1 VSPAGSSLAQAPPP
15 PPDRVL
21 GVPHVHQ
28 LWSRAAGTA
37 GEAEASDGRQWAAD
51 RLTIHG
57 LGLGLHETLEF
68 LYSRRPSFA
77 DFEAWILEKNDG
89 AIDPQQVA
97 LVNARVARLFGREPE
112 PAAAALPA
120 DFEPV
125 LGEAELLCWQEQGY
139 VVLRDAVPPEA
150 CQATEQALW
159 NFLDMDP
166 AVPDGWYQD
175 SHGHTI
181 MAPLFHDPAFAENR
195 RSPRIRAAFAQ
206 LWGTDDLQVT
216 IDRGGFNPPE
226 RDGWR
231 FPGPN
236 LHWDTSLVPPIPLD
250 IQGIL
255 YLTDTPGEQGA
266 FRCVPGFHRRIDAWL
281 VGLPPGVNPRTQD
294 LSAEAVPIPARA
306 GDMILWHDALP
317 HGASANRGTRPR
329 MVQYITWYPPGRADE
344 RPWI

>member
-1 VSPAGSSLAQAPPP
+1 MSPTGSTLALAFPQTPGG
-15 PPDRVL
+15 VL
-21 GVPHVHQ
+21 GVPHVHR
-28 LWSRAAGTA
+28 LWSRTA
-37 GEAEASDGRQWAAD
+37 GAASEAEASDGRQWAAD

-68 LYSRRPSFA
+68 LHSRRPSFA
-77 DFEAWILEKNDG
+77 DFEAWILERNEG

-97 LVNARVARLFGREPE
+97 LVNVRVARLFGREPE
-112 PAAAALPA
+112 SAAAGLPA

-125 LGEAELLCWQEQGY
+125 LGAAELLCWQEQGY

-150 CQATEQALW
+150 CQAAEQALW
-159 NFLDMDP
+159 NFLGMDP

-181 MAPLFHDPAFAENR
+181 MVPLFHDPAFAENR

-206 LWGTDDLQVT
+206 LWGTIDLQVT

-236 LHWDTSLVPPIPLD
+236 LHWDTSLLPPIPLD

-255 YLTDTPGEQGA
+255 YLTDTPAAQGA

-281 VGLPPGVNPRTQD
+281 AGLPPGISPRDQD
-294 LSAEAVPIPARA
+294 LSAEAVPIAARA

-317 HGASANRGTRPR
+317 HGASANRGARPR